1 MSITVG
7 IMKVMPDGADLV
19 LNTRVLEYD
28 EIELFP
34 IKYSQGVFHKIG
46 KTPDDY
52 FSLIKSSFPRI
63 KEWIESGSCTEY
75 AGKNGIKNFP
85 IKTDGYVP

>member
-7 IMKVMPDGADLV
+7 IMKVVPDGADLV

-28 EIELFP
+28 GIKLFP
-34 IKYSQGVFHKIG
+34 IKYCQGKFYRIG

-52 FSLIKSSFPRI
+52 FSLIKSSLPEI
-63 KEWIESGSCTEY
+63 KAWLESGSYTEY